1 MTFNP
6 PLFSLENESDWK
18 THLHEEGYV
27 VINNIISDR
36 ERSEYFKQFAID
48 WNHVSPKFDFEDVKT
63 WGIEHTPMMYGK
75 GQAVFNGFGQSD
87 FMWNLRL
94 SPNIQDIFKRI
105 HKTDDLAVSL
115 DGFSVFL
122 SEKQKS
128 KSWLHID
135 QNPANTIYSI
145 QGSYNFMKVGEEDA
159 GFLVVPKSHIN
170 FNPSVSHKK
179 NWILTGE
186 EFVKQA
192 VKLLIPKNCFTLWN
206 SKLIHSNIG
215 MKKSCKKLS
224 HDKTKNINQ
233 INRLTAYITY
243 LPKHLQSINIIEDR
257 KKAYLNS
264 DTTSHWANKC
274 EIKRYPW
281 GFGKRYTE
289 RGYNTIIS
297 RVDENG
303 KIPEDR
309 LKLI

>member
-6 PLFSLENESDWK
+6 PTFALENEDDWK
-18 THLHEEGYV
+18 AHLREEGYV
-27 VINNIISDR
+27 VIKDIISDTD
-36 ERSEYFKQFAID
+36 RSGFLKQFTTD
-48 WNHVSPKFDFEDVKT
+48 WNHVSPKFDFEDNKT

-94 SPNIQDIFKRI
+94 SPNIIDIFRRI

-135 QNPANTIYSI
+135 QNPANTAYSI
-145 QGSYNFMKVGEEDA
+145 QGSYNFLKVGGDDA

-170 FNPSVSHKK
+170 FNPSVSHTKD
-179 NWILTGE
+179 WILTGD
-186 EFVKQA
+186 EFVKDA
-192 VKLLIPKNCFTLWN
+192 VKLLIPQNCFTLWN

-215 MKKSCKKLS
+215 MKKSCKKTS
-224 HDKTKNINQ
+224 PDKTKNTKQ
-233 INRLTAYITY
+233 INRITSYITF
-243 LPKHLQSINIIEDR
+243 LPKHLQSIKIIEDR

-281 GFGKRYTE
+281 GFGKRYIE
-289 RGYNTIIS
+289 RGYNDIKS
-297 RVDENG
+297 RLDKYGN
-303 KIPEDR
+303 IPEDR